1 MSQFVGDQA
10 GRPCAVKRN
19 ATDRAG
25 VQSSVTPP
33 AKQESPC
40 AFKRNEIEQT
50 PVVELTCVCCC
61 CLASVSLSNVY
72 IYTHART
79 HAHTHAHTH
88 THIIGGDV
96 PSMY

>member
-1 MSQFVGDQA
+1 MGDQA

-19 ATDRAG
+19 ATGCAG
-25 VQSSVTPP
+25 VQSSVTPL

-40 AFKRNEIEQT
+40 AFKRNEIEQK

-72 IYTHART
+72 
-79 HAHTHAHTH
+79 
-88 THIIGGDV
+88 
-96 PSMY
+96 MYADTLVQCMHMYRYISPMVTYILIH